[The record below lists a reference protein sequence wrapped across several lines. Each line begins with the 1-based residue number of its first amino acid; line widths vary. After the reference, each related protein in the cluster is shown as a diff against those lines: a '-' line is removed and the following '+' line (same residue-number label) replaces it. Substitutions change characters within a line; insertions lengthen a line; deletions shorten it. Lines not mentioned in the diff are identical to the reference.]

1 MANVE
6 LPEREVFD
14 RQVQALEKRIND
26 ISKQNTM
33 AGLLNNNFKKWLAGS
48 SMSALTLTEELD
60 TDTNG
65 YISGNEFATLLG
77 RMTGERPPDWVT
89 EIVFSFVNA
98 TPAQGI
104 PLHDWYAFLAA
115 SGLDIPDELFKQ
127 KVLTGTLAVLETTV
141 MTGEP
146 LSVSVSFNSDV
157 VGYELNITSS
167 DPSIE
172 PVRQQTLVSSM
183 DRPDFDD
190 FTLELQKPGQYTIEL
205 AHLGQRLDT
214 AEVGVTRR
222 PEPVQVEEE
231 PASVEPD
238 DDPDVVE
245 IEAPGDEAHA
255 VEASTGETD
264 DAFTAF
270 IAVLESAR
278 LRSEAQSLIA
288 EAPNFHIHGIVQSVS
303 RTLLGNGAYRNGH
316 TAHCESAEGA
326 MFRVMLKPREHLP
339 AAGEEYT
346 AVVAFHDW
354 DVALKQAICLEL

>member
-77 RMTGERPPDWVT
+77 RMPGERPPDWVT
-89 EIVFSFVNA
+89 AIVFSFVNA

-127 KVLTGTLAVLETTV
+127 KVITGTLAVLETTV

-146 LSVSVSFNSDV
+146 LSGSVSFNSDV

-172 PVRQQTLVSSM
+172 SVRQQTLVSSM

-214 AEVGVTRR
+214 AEVSVTRR

-231 PASVEPD
+231 PAPVEPD
-238 DDPDVVE
+238 DAPDVVE
-245 IEAPGDEAHA
+245 IEAPD
-255 VEASTGETD
+255 VEASTGEAD
-264 DAFTAF
+264 DAFGAF

-278 LRSEAQSLIA
+278 LRSEAQSFIA
-288 EAPNFHIHGIVQSVS
+288 EAPNFHIHGIVQSIS